1 MYSIK
6 IVTTDKEINLDNLSE
21 QDTEMILKNVY
32 DSIKNIQEYIK
43 FTDNIK
49 ISAFELKHFVVQ

>member
-21 QDTEMILKNVY
+21 HDTEIILRNVY

-43 FTDNIK
+43 FTDYIK

>member
-21 QDTEMILKNVY
+21 QDTEIILRNVY

>member
-21 QDTEMILKNVY
+21 HDTEIILRNVY

>member
-43 FTDNIK
+43 FTDSIK
-49 ISAFELKHFVVQ
+49 ISAFELEYFVVQ

>member
-21 QDTEMILKNVY
+21 QDTEMILRNVY

>member
-6 IVTTDKEINLDNLSE
+6 IVTTDKEINLNNLSE
-21 QDTEMILKNVY
+21 QDTETILRNVY

-43 FTDNIK
+43 FTDDIK
-49 ISAFELKHFVVQ
+49 ISAFELEHFVVQ

>member
-21 QDTEMILKNVY
+21 HDTEIILRNVY

-49 ISAFELKHFVVQ
+49 ISAFEFKHFVVQ